1 MTKRQEAQAGAVDA
15 YSSMTGGPAGSV
27 TPAVASSFMQ
37 VLLDKSAM
45 LDEIPE
51 GAGIVDYN
59 DATTSVTPIALTTNT
74 WTTITNDGAGAFTNT
89 AYLPEGVTSLM
100 DTATGEFDFS
110 QLSLGDN
117 AFVRNDFTV
126 TPNTNNALLSLRY
139 QLGASGASYTLETII
154 GRLDSGSGQPYR
166 FSLTPQMI
174 YMGDTNTKDNPVKLQ
189 IKLSSNGSVV
199 NAGSSIGIV
208 RR

>member
-15 YSSMTGGPAGSV
+15 YSNMTGGPAGSV
-27 TPAVASSFMQ
+27 TPTVASSFMQ

-51 GAGIVDYN
+51 GAGIADYN